1 MRIPLYDLSN
11 DEQKEIFIEKMKNDD
26 LNSIKDLPE
35 NMILDLSK
43 VDCCLE
49 AEWIL
54 HTDCV
59 PNTNH

>member
-49 AEWIL
+49 AE
-54 HTDCV
+54 
-59 PNTNH
+59 